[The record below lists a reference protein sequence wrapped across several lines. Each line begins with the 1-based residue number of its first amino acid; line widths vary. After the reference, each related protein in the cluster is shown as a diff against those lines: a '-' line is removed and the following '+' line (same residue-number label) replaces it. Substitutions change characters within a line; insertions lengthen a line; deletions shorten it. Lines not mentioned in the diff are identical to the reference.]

1 MVIWYVL
8 CWLFYKEVWT
18 FFWDRRSIFLPLCI
32 LELVLKLGAFSV
44 DIDNSTNLLELMLT
58 IARMLIEWS
67 DKLTDT
73 LNMRKSYS
81 LCLELCKI
89 IEPGTWLILTRHSK
103 NLPSIILHYFKLKF
117 QSAVLYFRM
126 NVKIA
131 NFSAFIQ
138 EFRNW
143 ESAWALEALYVIV
156 YEIRVLAEK
165 VSNCLPARFFNV
177 CVSPFIGTHNN
188 GDSFWLPY

>member
-1 MVIWYVL
+1 M
-8 CWLFYKEVWT
+8 WT
-18 FFWDRRSIFLPLCI
+18 FFGDRRSIFLPLCI

-89 IEPGTWLILTRHSK
+89 IEPGTWLILTRHLK

-177 CVSPFIGTHNN
+177 CVSPFIGSHNN